1 MTFEEKYL
9 TVYNMFV
16 DCFFFWL
23 PYWLLIH
30 NWKVTQN

>member
-16 DCFFFWL
+16 ECFFSDYRTGF
-23 PYWLLIH
+23 
-30 NWKVTQN
+30 